1 MKRKLTPDASQW
13 LNRNVSNEE
22 IKTVLFQVNPEKAP
36 GLDGYNAVLFS
47 EELGNYWR

>member
-1 MKRKLTPDASQW
+1 VFSEIIVKRKLTPDASQW

-36 GLDGYNAVLFS
+36 GLDGYNAFFFQK
-47 EELGNYWR
+47 N